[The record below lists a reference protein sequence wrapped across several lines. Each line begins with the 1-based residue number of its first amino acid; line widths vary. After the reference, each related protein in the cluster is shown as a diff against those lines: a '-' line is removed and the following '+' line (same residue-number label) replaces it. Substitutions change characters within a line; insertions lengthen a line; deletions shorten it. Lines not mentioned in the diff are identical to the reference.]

1 MTDLMRAN
9 ARPHLAATLLF
20 AGSLALIVAN
30 APLWCTLLALACV
43 GWRLAIVAGRL
54 RQLPATPLLR
64 YVFAAITALCVLAVL
79 LNFQTLNGLAAG
91 TALLVLMGALKLAES
106 RTRRDD
112 AIVVAVAL
120 FMLLAA
126 ALADQSLWRLPLYLL
141 FAWGACAAMA
151 LIAHPGGALSIRAA
165 LRLSARALAMAIPL
179 AAACFLFFP
188 RFSGQFWTLQR
199 GSQASMGL
207 GDDMSP
213 GSIGELAIEYDPAFR
228 VRFEGTPPPPEALY
242 FRGPVL
248 NSFDGFT
255 WRRDRSLLYRAGE
268 LEMLGDPVRYRVTL
282 EPTNRPYIFTLDT
295 VTGAPARGMYFS
307 HDRQLT
313 ASDNVTS
320 AMTYDAVSHLRT
332 RQLEPLSELGR
343 RYETRLIGERNPRAR
358 ALAIEMR
365 SRARDDAEFA
375 SAVLQ
380 WFQAQGLKYTLE
392 PGRTSLDSV
401 DTTLFDT
408 KLGFCAHFASA
419 YATMMRAAGVPARIV
434 TGYLGG
440 ERNPIGG
447 YLLVRQSEAHA
458 WTEIWL
464 DGRGWT
470 RVDPTAV
477 VAPER
482 LRRGVFDMFG
492 DSLPASSALYRTRW
506 INRLSQLWDGANQWW
521 QESVVEFNFRAQLDL
536 LRKLGI
542 DSPDWRHLGWA
553 FTAGLLSWILW
564 IAVALRRGVA
574 RAKPD
579 RIGRAWLK
587 ATGKLARVAPPRA
600 ADEGPIDYATRI
612 ATARPDLAPAV
623 TEIARRYSKLRFGR
637 RAAANE
643 EIEALE
649 REVRGLAPKNSGP
662 IP

>member
-1 MTDLMRAN
+1 MTGALRAD

-20 AGSLALIVAN
+20 AASLALIVTD
-30 APLWCTLLALACV
+30 APLWCTGLAFACV
-43 GWRLAIVAGRL
+43 GWRLAIGVGLL
-54 RQLPATPLLR
+54 RQPPATPLVR
-64 YVFAAITALCVLAVL
+64 YVLAAVTALCVLAVL
-79 LNFQTLNGLAAG
+79 VSFQTLNGLAAG

-112 AIVVAVAL
+112 GIVVAVAL

-151 LIAHPGGALSIRAA
+151 LIAHPGAALSTRAA
-165 LRLSARALAMAIPL
+165 LRLSARALTMAIPL

-188 RFSGQFWTLQR
+188 RVSGQFWALQR
-199 GSQASMGL
+199 GAQATTGL
-207 GDDMSP
+207 GDEMAP
-213 GSIGELAIEYDPAFR
+213 GSIGKLANEYDPAFR
-228 VRFEGTPPPPEALY
+228 VRFEGAPPPRETLY

-255 WRRDRSLLYRAGE
+255 WRRERSVLYRAGPLE
-268 LEMLGDPVRYRVTL
+268 LLGAPLRYRVTL
-282 EPTNRPYIFTLDT
+282 EPTDRPYIFTLET
-295 VTGAPARGMYFS
+295 VARSPGRGMYLS

-313 ASDNVTS
+313 ASENVTS
-320 AMTYDAVSHLRT
+320 VRSYDAVSHLAT
-332 RQLEPLSELGR
+332 RDSSALSVLGR
-343 RYETRLIGERNPRAR
+343 RHETRLIGDGNPRAR
-358 ALAIEMR
+358 SLAIGMR
-365 SRARDDAEFA
+365 ARARDDAEF
-375 SAVLQ
+375 SRAVLQ
-380 WFQAQGLKYTLE
+380 WFQAQGLEYTLE
-392 PGRTSLDSV
+392 PGTTSLDSV

-408 KLGFCAHFASA
+408 KKGFCAHFASA

-440 ERNPIGG
+440 EWNPVGG

-470 RVDPTAV
+470 RIDPTAV

-482 LRRGVFDMFG
+482 LQRGVYDMLA
-492 DSLPASSALYRTRW
+492 DSLPASSALYRTAW
-506 INRLSQLWDGANQWW
+506 INRISQLWDGANQWW
-521 QESVVEFNFRAQLDL
+521 QESVVEFNLRAQLDV

-553 FTAGLLSWILW
+553 FAAGLTLWILW
-564 IAVALRRGVA
+564 IALALRRSVA
-574 RAKPD
+574 RTKPD
-579 RIGRAWLK
+579 RIGRAWLE

-600 ADEGPIDYATRI
+600 ANEGPIDYATRI
-612 ATARPDLAPAV
+612 ASARPDLALAV
-623 TEIARRYSKLRFGR
+623 TEIARRYSALRFGR
-637 RAAANE
+637 DAANE
-643 EIEALE
+643 DVETLE
-649 REVRGLAPKNSGP
+649 REVRKLGSEIRA
-662 IP
+662 